1 MVPESSAPAHPL
13 SKKKEMAFFLLEILA
28 YFVLSRDGIL
38 PNSPQILQSKTSTTS
53 SSGRRWDPQNDHVD
67 NSFSQQLGDPASR

>member
-13 SKKKEMAFFLLEILA
+13 SKKKETASFILEILA

-38 PNSPQILQSKTSTTS
+38 PNSPQISPKQDKH
-53 SSGRRWDPQNDHVD
+53 HVVFWAQVGP
-67 NSFSQQLGDPASR
+67 SE